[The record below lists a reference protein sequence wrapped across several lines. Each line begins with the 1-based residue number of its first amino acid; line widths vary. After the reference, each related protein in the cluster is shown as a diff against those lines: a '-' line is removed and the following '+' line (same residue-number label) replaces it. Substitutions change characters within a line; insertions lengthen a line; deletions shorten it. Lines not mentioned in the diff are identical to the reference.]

1 MSETVLDLLSEKVYP
16 HLMGNVRGEVPP
28 AQIEGPH
35 ASR

>member
-1 MSETVLDLLSEKVYP
+1 MPEAVLDLLSEKVYP
-16 HLMGNVRGEVPP
+16 HLMENVRGEVPS